1 MAGLPG
7 SCWEMSYVVFYSDT
21 LWQSGTSM
29 THCSLTT
36 NLKAPQRKCVCISL
50 FHWTTNQVW
59 RWGAGLPPCQ
69 WTEVCIKVMN
79 ADPPLP
85 HSCPVVAGDWWV
97 SIMDLFV
104 LNPLVVQLQLTRCLN
119 ASFSFTVVTSSPA
132 CSWWRTSSSEAEWQ
146 NAWPSSWASC
156 CPCPGFQPLIISVC
170 TPIDW
175 LTPLCA
181 ALIFR
186 PSFTWPGLLILHLQD
201 YNTQ

>member
-7 SCWEMSYVVFYSDT
+7 SCQEMSYVVFYSDT

-50 FHWTTNQVW
+50 FHSTTNQVW

-85 HSCPVVAGDWWV
+85 HSCPVVAGDWCPSW
-97 SIMDLFV
+97 I
-104 LNPLVVQLQLTRCLN
+104 CLCWIHWSSN
-119 ASFSFTVVTSSPA
+119 FSWPGVWMHRSASPSSPVLLPA
-132 CSWWRTSSSEAEWQ
+132 ADGGQVLLKQSDKTHDLPHGHLAVLVQVSSL
-146 NAWPSSWASC
+146 SSYLSA
-156 CPCPGFQPLIISVC
+156 PPL
-170 TPIDW
+170 TD
-175 LTPLCA
+175 
-181 ALIFR
+181 
-186 PSFTWPGLLILHLQD
+186 
-201 YNTQ
+201 